1 MPAPR
6 WGVVVDRLRL
16 RGQAPDLRAVAAQ
29 VEAADWPQRRDWV
42 IVRRIEVRAPLGRL
56 ARRLGE
62 ATDAQIAQS
71 VSPGSAGADRAAAIR
86 FVDRA
91 DLLAW
96 LSEDLARG
104 RAATRWYWQHWRH
117 LFGRP
122 PPRALATLWQDDIAH
137 LPAVTARLAE
147 RGVLATVWQALDA
160 GTAEGLVA
168 AYARHAGV
176 PLAPAANMSP
186 QAEVTHDA
194 GLPPTLLGRWMAV
207 LREWAPGD
215 PRVTLAALLVALE
228 WQPIRVVNQPAARL
242 QLVCRALR
250 PPVPFAPPPPPADDR
265 ATPAE
270 PGLPGSAHVARSGA
284 GAPHAGTGPAQSEQP
299 GAAPRRGDAPKRRS
313 GEPRI
318 AEPDTTRPG
327 APAGTPAG
335 SDDRPELDAADVPRR
350 RGAHRASRGSA
361 LPHPAAPG
369 PSPPLAAET
378 LRPDAHA
385 FTQDE
390 AGPEPNRNSLQTGQG
405 GLFYLV
411 NVLEHPQIR
420 RWLEQRQ
427 AWQALPDGWLWMF
440 RLGRE
445 LDFDPEDPLAHFLA
459 GQAGLNDPAAL
470 ENAPELPHRR
480 ELLAQIVRVYRELW
494 NPDLLAVPGRLVY
507 TESHLD
513 LQLPLQAVRLPVR
526 LAGLDVN
533 PGWVPWLGRVV
544 TFIYTEAAK

>member
-16 RGQAPDLRAVAAQ
+16 PGQTPDVRAVMAL
-29 VEAADWPQRRDWV
+29 VETADWPQRRDWV
-42 IVRRIEVRAPLGRL
+42 IVRRIEARAPLGRL

-62 ATDAQIAQS
+62 ATDAQIDQA

-122 PPRALATLWQDDIAH
+122 PARALATLWQDDIAH

-147 RGVLATVWQALDA
+147 RGVLVTVWQALDVEA
-160 GTAEGLVA
+160 AQGLVA
-168 AYARHAGV
+168 AYARHGGV
-176 PLAPAANMSP
+176 PLAPAAGVSD
-186 QAEVTHDA
+186 QVVVTHDA
-194 GLPPTLLGRWMAV
+194 DLPPTLRGRWLPV

-215 PRVTLAALLVALE
+215 PHVTLAALLVALE

-270 PGLPGSAHVARSGA
+270 PGLPGSAHPARSGA
-284 GAPHAGTGPAQSEQP
+284 WAPHAGTGPAQSEQP

-318 AEPDTTRPG
+318 AEPDTTRPDAQAG
-327 APAGTPAG
+327 PRVGSDLPELDMAGLPRRRSVRRALTASAPPAPAEPVAAGTPRPG
-335 SDDRPELDAADVPRR
+335 SDASTEPET
-350 RGAHRASRGSA
+350 
-361 LPHPAAPG
+361 G
-369 PSPPLAAET
+369 P
-378 LRPDAHA
+378 D
-385 FTQDE
+385 
-390 AGPEPNRNSLQTGQG
+390 PNRNSLQTGQG
-405 GLFYLV
+405 GLFYLI

-420 RWLEQRQ
+420 RVLEQRQ
-427 AWQALPDGWLWMF
+427 AWQVLPDGWLWLY

-445 LDFDPEDPLAHFLA
+445 LDFDREDPLAHFLA
-459 GQAGLNDPAAL
+459 GQAGLSDPAAL
-470 ENAPELPHRR
+470 ENAPELPHLR

-494 NPDLLAVPGRLVY
+494 SPGLLAVRGRLVH

-513 LQLPLQAVRLPVR
+513 LHLPLPAVRLPVR

-544 TFIYTEAAK
+544 TFIYSEAEE